1 MAEELIIDS
10 KLDRAAAY
18 DLLIPQI
25 NSLIADEHDWIANLA
40 NVSAA
45 IHSTFQ
51 FLWVGFTGQLIK
63 TWCLVRSAGPI
74 ASSNLSTPRGLWCC
88 LVRE

>member
-51 FLWVGFTGQLIK
+51 FVGRVYRVVDQA
-63 TWCLVRSAGPI
+63 LVLGPFQGPI
-74 ASSNLSTPRGLWCC
+74 ACTRISAHQGSVVL